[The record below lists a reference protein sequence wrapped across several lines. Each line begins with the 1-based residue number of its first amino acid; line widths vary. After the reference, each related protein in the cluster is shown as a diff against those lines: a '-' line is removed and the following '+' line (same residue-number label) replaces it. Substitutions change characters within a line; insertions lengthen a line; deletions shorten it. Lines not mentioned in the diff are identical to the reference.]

1 MVRAF
6 GIAFLM
12 LSSNALFAQPAEQ
25 PTLKSILLEQLK
37 TTRYVQDWFV
47 PIDSAIAGLT
57 AEQAN
62 WTDGKG
68 NHSIAQLT
76 THLIFW
82 DERTLMQFKGE
93 KPAAYDGK
101 NDETFEPVTDKTWPA
116 MVKKIDAVLAD
127 LEKEVQAADDV
138 KLTKWY
144 SVIAHVGTHNA
155 YHLGQIMYARKLQGA
170 WDSNKGVK

>member
-1 MVRAF
+1 MFRGVSIVALILSF
-6 GIAFLM
+6 G
-12 LSSNALFAQPAEQ
+12 ALYAQPAEL

-37 TTRYVQDWFV
+37 TTRNVQDWFV

-57 AEQAN
+57 PEQAN

-82 DERTLMQFKGE
+82 DERTLMEFKGQ
-93 KPAAYDGK
+93 KPAAFDGK
-101 NDETFEPVTDKTWPA
+101 NDETFAPVTDKTWPA

-127 LEKEVQAADDV
+127 FEKEVQAADDA

-144 SVIAHVGTHNA
+144 SVIAHIGTHNA
-155 YHLGQIMYARKLQGA
+155 YHLGQIMYVRKLQGA

>member
-1 MVRAF
+1 MMKNFITA
-6 GIAFLM
+6 LLL
-12 LSSNALFAQPAEQ
+12 LSTSALFAQTKEQ

-37 TTRYVQDWFV
+37 TTHSIQDWFV
-47 PIDSAIAGLT
+47 PVDSAIAGLT

-82 DERTLMQFKGE
+82 DERTLKQFNGE

-101 NDETFEPVTDKTWPA
+101 NDETFTPVDDRTWPA
-116 MVKKIDAVLAD
+116 TVKKIDQVLSD
-127 LEKEVQAADDV
+127 LEKAIEAADDA

-144 SVIAHVGTHNA
+144 STIAHVGAHNA
-155 YHLGQIMYARKLQGA
+155 YHIGQIMYVRKLQGV
-170 WDSNKGVK
+170 WDSAKGVK